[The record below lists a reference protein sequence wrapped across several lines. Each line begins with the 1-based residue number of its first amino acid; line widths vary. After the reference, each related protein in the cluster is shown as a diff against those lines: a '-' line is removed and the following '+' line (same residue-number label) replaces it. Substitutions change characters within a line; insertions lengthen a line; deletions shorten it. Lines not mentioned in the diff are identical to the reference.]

1 MEVIAVDLMSI
12 QPIAINA
19 NVSLEII
26 LNCVIAPIQIFGL
39 VAQVK
44 IHVKL
49 MKGIVTL
56 TTIVWAIF
64 FVVLIIAQMI
74 FLQVLIVVKMELL
87 QQSLWQHVHQ
97 SLHQP
102 LEMAF
107 VMIRTTWL
115 NATLMEEIAVDLMS
129 IQPFALNANVS
140 LEIKVINFRSETF
153 GNQIFQKVLQN

>member
-1 MEVIAVDLMSI
+1 MDLMSI
-12 QPIAINA
+12 QTIALNA
-19 NVSLEII
+19 NVSQEII
-26 LNCVIAPIQIFGL
+26 LNGVIAPIQIFGL

-87 QQSLWQHVHQ
+87 QQYL
-97 SLHQP
+97 
-102 LEMAF
+102 
-107 VMIRTTWL
+107 
-115 NATLMEEIAVDLMS
+115 
-129 IQPFALNANVS
+129 
-140 LEIKVINFRSETF
+140 
-153 GNQIFQKVLQN
+153 

>member
-1 MEVIAVDLMSI
+1 MDLMSI
-12 QPIAINA
+12 QTIALNA
-19 NVSLEII
+19 NVSQEII
-26 LNCVIAPIQIFGL
+26 LNGVIAPIQIFGL

-87 QQSLWQHVHQ
+87 QQSL
-97 SLHQP
+97 
-102 LEMAF
+102 
-107 VMIRTTWL
+107 
-115 NATLMEEIAVDLMS
+115 
-129 IQPFALNANVS
+129 
-140 LEIKVINFRSETF
+140 
-153 GNQIFQKVLQN
+153 

>member
-1 MEVIAVDLMSI
+1 MDLMSI
-12 QPIAINA
+12 QSIALNA
-19 NVSLEII
+19 NVSQEII
-26 LNCVIAPIQIFGL
+26 LNGVIAPIQIFGL

-87 QQSLWQHVHQ
+87 QQYL
-97 SLHQP
+97 
-102 LEMAF
+102 
-107 VMIRTTWL
+107 
-115 NATLMEEIAVDLMS
+115 
-129 IQPFALNANVS
+129 
-140 LEIKVINFRSETF
+140 
-153 GNQIFQKVLQN
+153 

>member
-1 MEVIAVDLMSI
+1 MDLILIQTIAL
-12 QPIAINA
+12 NA
-19 NVSLEII
+19 NVSQEII
-26 LNCVIAPIQIFGL
+26 LNGVIAPIQIFGL

-87 QQSLWQHVHQ
+87 EQSL
-97 SLHQP
+97 
-102 LEMAF
+102 
-107 VMIRTTWL
+107 
-115 NATLMEEIAVDLMS
+115 
-129 IQPFALNANVS
+129 
-140 LEIKVINFRSETF
+140 
-153 GNQIFQKVLQN
+153 